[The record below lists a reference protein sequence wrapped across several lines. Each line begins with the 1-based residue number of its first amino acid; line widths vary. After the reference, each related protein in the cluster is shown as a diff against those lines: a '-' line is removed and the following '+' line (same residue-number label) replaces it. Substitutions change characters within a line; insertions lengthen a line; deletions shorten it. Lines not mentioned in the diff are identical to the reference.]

1 MNRIIAYIRS
11 KLSVKVSLWVVIF
24 AAIIFNGALGFLFYQ
39 ARETVRQEAINRATK
54 ILDNTS
60 LYVETI
66 LKSAEV
72 TTTMTEWLVKR
83 HHNSADSMFVYS
95 AGILI
100 NNPDLFG
107 CSIAFEPYYFKEK
120 GLYFS
125 AYSTYDDGVIKTQQE
140 GDDDYKYFYM
150 DWYLMCKLLDRPC
163 WTDPYVDVTSMTPNH
178 LFGNEVITSYC
189 RPLKDDEGNFYGVVA
204 ADISLDK
211 LAETVSSM
219 KPYPHSY
226 SMMIGR
232 GGTYFV
238 HPDTTKVFYQTIFT
252 ESIEHPDTAK
262 TALGHAMQRGEE
274 GMKHMVVDGEDC
286 LVFYKPL
293 GHTGCSMAIVCPE
306 SDIFSNVARLYR
318 TIIVIVCVSLLL
330 MFYFFI
336 HIITRELHPLRRLA
350 QETKTIASG
359 QFETT
364 LPDLDRTDEI
374 GQLSHSF
381 GNMQNS
387 LVKYIEELKRTTA
400 QNAAIE
406 SDLRIANSIQMGM
419 LPKVFPTKDDRDDVQ
434 IYASLTP
441 AKAVGGDLFDFF
453 FRDDKLFFCIGDV
466 SGKGVPASLL
476 MTVTRAVFRTV
487 SAHES
492 VPNIIVENLNNA
504 IVESNETN
512 MFVTLFV
519 GVLDLKT
526 GHLHYCNAGHDVPL
540 LVGAG
545 VGKLPCKPNVPVG
558 LFAQWKYILQDTYIF
573 ANTTIFLYTDGL
585 TEAENEQKH
594 QFKRRR
600 VINVAKEAL
609 ELNQLEPRQLI
620 DKMSDAVHQF
630 VGEAEQSDD
639 LTMMAI
645 QYIKPEHHV
654 TFNKTLVL
662 PNDTMQLRRLAAF
675 VNETCEVLGFS
686 ENLTKKTLLAIEEAV
701 TNVMLYAYPPDV
713 KGEVR
718 IDMSANDLL
727 LLVNIYDSGAPF
739 DPTAMPEADVTLPLE
754 QRRRG
759 GLGIFL
765 MRKLMDSVSY
775 ERIDDCNALTMIK
788 RLDNLENKQ

>member
-1 MNRIIAYIRS
+1 MKKIIAYIRS
-11 KLSVKVSLWVVIF
+11 KLSVKVSIGVVIF
-24 AAIIFNGALGFLFYQ
+24 AAIIFNVALAFLFYQ

-60 LYVETI
+60 LYVESI

-72 TTTMTEWLVKR
+72 TTTMTEWLVQR
-83 HHNSADSMFVYS
+83 HRTNSDSVFTYS
-95 AGILI
+95 ASILI

-107 CSIAFEPYYFKEK
+107 CSIAFEPNYFKDR
-120 GLYFS
+120 GFYFS
-125 AYSTYDDGVIKTQQE
+125 AYSTYDNDTIKTKQE
-140 GDDDYKYFYM
+140 GSDDYQYFYM

-163 WTDPYVDVTSMTPNH
+163 WTDPYVDVNSMSPNH
-178 LFGNEVITSYC
+178 LFGNDVITSYC
-189 RPLKDDEGNFYGVVA
+189 RPLKDEEGNFFGVIA
-204 ADISLDK
+204 ADISLDS
-211 LAETVSSM
+211 LAKTVSAM

-238 HPDTTKVFYQTIFT
+238 HPDTTKIFYQTIFT
-252 ESIEHPDTAK
+252 ESIEHPDTAM

-274 GMKHMVVDGEDC
+274 GMKHMVMDGEDC
-286 LVFYKPL
+286 YVFYKPL

-306 SDIFSNVARLYR
+306 RDIFGNVARLYR
-318 TIIVIVCVSLLL
+318 TIIVIVCVGLLL
-330 MFYFFI
+330 LLYF
-336 HIITRELHPLRRLA
+336 IIRLISKALSPLGRLA

-364 LPDLDRTDEI
+364 LPDLNRTDEI
-374 GQLSHSF
+374 GQLSNSF
-381 GNMQNS
+381 GNMQHS
-387 LVKYIEELKRTTA
+387 LVRYIEELKKTTA
-400 QNAAIE
+400 QNASIE

-453 FRDDKLFFCIGDV
+453 FRDGKLFFCVGDV
-466 SGKGVPASLL
+466 SGKGVPGSLF

-492 VPNIIVENLNNA
+492 VPNRIMESLNNI
-504 IVESNETN
+504 IVESNDTS
-512 MFVTLFV
+512 MFVTLFI

-526 GHLHYCNAGHDVPL
+526 GHLLYCNAGHDIPL

-545 VGKLPCKPNVPVG
+545 VGKLPCTPNVPVG
-558 LFAQWKYILQDTYIF
+558 LFSQWKYVLQETHIF
-573 ANTTIFLYTDGL
+573 TGTTIFLYTDGL
-585 TEAENEQKH
+585 TEAEAAQH
-594 QFKRRR
+594 QQFKLHR
-600 VINVAKEAL
+600 VFEVAKEARARD
-609 ELNQLEPRQLI
+609 QIEPRQLI
-620 DKMSDAVHQF
+620 SRMTDAVHQF
-630 VGEAEQSDD
+630 VGAEEQSDD

-645 QYIKPEHHV
+645 QYIKPEHVIKHR
-654 TFNKTLVL
+654 KTLVL
-662 PNDTMQLRRLAAF
+662 PNDTQQLRKLAAF
-675 VNETCEVLGFS
+675 VQETCEVVGLD
-686 ENLTKKTLLAIEEAV
+686 EHQTKKIVLALEEAV

-718 IDMSANDLL
+718 VETNANDLQL
-727 LLVNIYDSGAPF
+727 MFNIFDSGAPF
-739 DPTAMPEADVTLPLE
+739 NPTAMPDADVTLPLE
-754 QRRRG
+754 KRRKG

-765 MRKLMDSVSY
+765 IRKLMDHVSY
-775 ERIDDCNALTMIK
+775 ERIEGYNELILIK
-788 RLDNLENKQ
+788 RLDNINTE

>member
-60 LYVETI
+60 LYVESI

-252 ESIEHPDTAK
+252 ESLEHPDTAMI
-262 TALGHAMQRGEE
+262 ALGHAMQRGEE

-336 HIITRELHPLRRLA
+336 KIITRELNPLRRLA

-364 LPDLDRTDEI
+364 LPELKRTDEI

-381 GNMQNS
+381 GNMQHS
-387 LVKYIEELKRTTA
+387 LVKYIEELKKTTA
-400 QNAAIE
+400 QNASIE
-406 SDLRIANSIQMGM
+406 SDLRIANTIQMGM
-419 LPKVFPTKDDRDDVQ
+419 LPKQFPTKDDRDDVQ

-441 AKAVGGDLFDFF
+441 AKAVGGDVFDFF
-453 FRDDKLFFCIGDV
+453 FRDGKLFFCIGDV
-466 SGKGVPASLL
+466 SGKGVSASLY

-487 SAHES
+487 ASHES
-492 VPNIIVENLNNA
+492 VPNRIMERLNDIVTSVNNT
-504 IVESNETN
+504 S
-512 MFVTLFV
+512 MFVTLFI
-519 GVLDLKT
+519 GVLDLDT
-526 GHLHYCNAGHDVPL
+526 GRLHYCNAGHVLPL

-545 VGKLPCKPNVPVG
+545 VGKLPCTSNVPVG
-558 LFAQWKYILQDTYIF
+558 LFSSWKYIPQETCIF
-573 ANTTIFLYTDGL
+573 TGTTIFLYTDGL
-585 TEAENEQKH
+585 TEAQAADNML
-594 QFKRRR
+594 FKLYR
-600 VINVAKEAL
+600 VVEVAEKAR
-609 ELNQLEPRQLI
+609 ELDQYEPRLLI
-620 DKMSDAVHQF
+620 ERMTDAVHQF
-630 VGEAEQSDD
+630 VGAEEQSDD

-645 QYIKPEHHV
+645 QYIKPGHNVKYREII
-654 TFNKTLVL
+654 VL
-662 PNDTMQLRRLAAF
+662 PNDTMQLRKLAAF
-675 VNETCEVLGFS
+675 VREACEALGFD
-686 ENLTKKTLLAIEEAV
+686 EHLTKKMNLAIEEAV

-713 KGEVR
+713 KGEVSVLA
-718 IDMSANDLL
+718 IADDLQL
-727 LLVNIYDSGAPF
+727 EFTITDSGTPF
-739 DPTAMPEADVTLPLE
+739 DPTAMPDADVTLPLE
-754 QRRRG
+754 QRRKG

-765 MRKLMDSVSY
+765 IRKVMDSVGY
-775 ERIDDCNALTMIK
+775 ARINNQNVLTLIK
-788 RLDNLENKQ
+788 RLDTI